1 MPPAQP
7 PSHGIY
13 CVRVCQF
20 SDLLWI
26 NTDRHVFPGEKYRM
40 GKVRER
46 RGKEGRKKGRGKGER
61 GRGGEREAKQIRRQ
75 RCWKI
80 PPHPWAFEKPRS
92 SPRVSQLEFQSG
104 SLLSGQRRTAS
115 LQTVTPAVEG
125 VETDGRKEPEVHRAW
140 LPRPSPPLASDHAC
154 LATSLRESCSR
165 WAQRLD
171 VWAPA
176 GAGWRIPVSDEVST
190 ELRTQSET

>member
-1 MPPAQP
+1 MGFIV
-7 PSHGIY
+7 SGY
-13 CVRVCQF
+13 VSSLTCSGLTLTDMCF
-20 SDLLWI
+20 LEK
-26 NTDRHVFPGEKYRM
+26 NTRWGRSESAEGRREGKRGEEK
-40 GKVRER
+40 GKGGEEGRER
-46 RGKEGRKKGRGKGER
+46 QSRSEGRGAER
-61 GRGGEREAKQIRRQ
+61 FHP
-75 RCWKI
+75 I
-80 PPHPWAFEKPRS
+80 PGPLKNHGAHLEYHS
-92 SPRVSQLEFQSG
+92 SEFQSG

-125 VETDGRKEPEVHRAW
+125 VETDGRKEPEVHRAR

-176 GAGWRIPVSDEVST
+176 GAGWRIPVSDEVCT
-190 ELRTQSET
+190 ELRMRSET